1 MAPRTRSAGFHPAGP
16 QHEAF
21 TQWSKDRGVEINKVS
36 PARIPG
42 RGLGMIARRRIE
54 AGEELMNV
62 PASALLTEKSIPES
76 FRKRH
81 GDITVH
87 GLLASFLAFGGTDV
101 QPYAPWQA
109 TWPSFADFQAC
120 MPLLWPDILRNRFD
134 SGRRDVEKRPSVLPP
149 AIDADHRLE
158 LSTDGL
164 GTSPGLLLKQERN
177 FKRDWS
183 IVGRVVPDACKDTFL
198 YYWLVVNTRTFYYEL
213 PGLNGKR
220 PKEDRMVMCP
230 FVDYFNHADQGCD
243 VAFDENGYT
252 VTADKNYDA
261 GQEIYVSYGSHSND
275 FLLVECE
282 IMSFLS
288 SIQDG
293 VLRPVQDGFILD
305 KNKWDYLP
313 LDDLLLPGILRQRHR
328 RDKLEREGYLGNY
341 ILTAEGVCHRTE
353 VAIRTLT
360 LNNHDWQ
367 RYVEGLS
374 VSKEACDEPRT
385 NTIIETNILS
395 VYHEAVQKTL
405 KALDEIDNE
414 SVKLQKETLTRRWLQ
429 IEVTVERARR
439 GFRRF

>member
-16 QHEAF
+16 QHEAL
-21 TQWSKDRGVEINKVS
+21 THWSKDRGVEIKKVS

-42 RGLGMIARRRIE
+42 RGLGVIAQRRIE
-54 AGEELMNV
+54 AGEELINV
-62 PASALLTEKSIPES
+62 PASALLTEKSMPES

-81 GDITVH
+81 GDIAVH

-120 MPLLWPDILRNRFD
+120 MPLLWPDIMRNRFD
-134 SGRRDVEKRPSVLPP
+134 SSRRDVEKRSSLLPP
-149 AIDADHRLE
+149 AIGSDHWLE

-164 GTSPGLLLKQERN
+164 GISPGLLLKQERN

-183 IVGRVVPDACKDTFL
+183 IVERVVPDACKDTFL

-275 FLLVECE
+275 FLLVEY
-282 IMSFLS
+282 
-288 SIQDG
+288 
-293 VLRPVQDGFILD
+293 GFILD

-313 LDDLLLPGILRQRHR
+313 LDDLLLPSILRQRHR

-360 LNNHDWQ
+360 LNTHDWQ
-367 RYVEGLS
+367 RYVEGFS
-374 VSKEACDEPRT
+374 VSEEACDEPWT
-385 NTIIETNILS
+385 NTIIETNILL
-395 VYHEAVQKTL
+395 VYHEAVQNAL
-405 KALDEIDNE
+405 KALDKIDNE

-429 IEVTVERARR
+429 IEVTVERARH
-439 GFRRF
+439 GLRRF